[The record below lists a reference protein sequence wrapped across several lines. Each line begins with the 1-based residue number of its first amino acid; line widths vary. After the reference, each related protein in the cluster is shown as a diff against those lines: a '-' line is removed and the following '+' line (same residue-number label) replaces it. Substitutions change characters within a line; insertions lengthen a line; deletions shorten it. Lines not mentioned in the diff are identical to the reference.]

1 MKTIIKFAIG
11 CYLLNMA
18 LVYFQV
24 GTLSSLLAGF
34 GL

>member
-18 LVYFQV
+18 LVYFEV
-24 GTLSSLLAGF
+24 GTLSTVLASF